1 MQVVR
6 PVVVEYLHLSTNL
19 QLFGPHSLAMPKNTA
34 MRAEDYSLIV
44 GSLNRIEALG
54 S

>member
-1 MQVVR
+1 MVR
-6 PVVVEYLHLSTNL
+6 PVLVEYLHLSKNQ
-19 QLFGPHSLAMPKNTA
+19 QLFDPHSLAMPKNTA

-44 GSLNRIEALG
+44 GSLNRIEALE